1 MDGFVSESPPPP
13 RWDQDNCSS
22 SLRLT
27 PPPNVSTFMGSGRRF
42 RSRNGEDR
50 GSGRRAPRGAA
61 LRWGSAGG
69 LRGRAPTPPGAE
81 ATVFRPRRTEG
92 RSRELAAPAQLGRLP
107 ASAAGLPRRARR
119 RRLPRLCAQVRER
132 RTCGCGERRPSAAL
146 PLRVGR
152 GTRRAAGP
160 WGRGRGRLGD
170 GPGMRGREG
179 ARARE
184 PGDRRAAAG
193 ALWGSDWGHQG
204 ALPERGGQGSPA
216 DPRRAGAAAPQ
227 GPAGR
232 PPGAQA
238 AAAR

>member
-1 MDGFVSESPPPP
+1 MVSESPPPP

-42 RSRNGEDR
+42 RSRSGEDR

-61 LRWGSAGG
+61 LRWGPAGG

-81 ATVFRPRRTEG
+81 ATVFRPRRAEG

-132 RTCGCGERRPSAAL
+132 RTCGCGERRPSC
-146 PLRVGR
+146 
-152 GTRRAAGP
+152 
-160 WGRGRGRLGD
+160 
-170 GPGMRGREG
+170 
-179 ARARE
+179 
-184 PGDRRAAAG
+184 
-193 ALWGSDWGHQG
+193 
-204 ALPERGGQGSPA
+204 
-216 DPRRAGAAAPQ
+216 AAAPCR
-227 GPAGR
+227 AGNEEGRRSLGTRAR
-232 PPGAQA
+232 PSGRRPGD
-238 AAAR
+238 ARAGGCARP